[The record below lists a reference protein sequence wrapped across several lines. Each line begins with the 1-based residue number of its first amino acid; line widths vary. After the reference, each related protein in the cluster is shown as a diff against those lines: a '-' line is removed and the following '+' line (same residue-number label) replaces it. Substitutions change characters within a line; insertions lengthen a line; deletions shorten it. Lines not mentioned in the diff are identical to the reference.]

1 MINKR
6 KSIRELLVDLLKICL
21 CCLLPVLTLACATQP
36 TAPENTETVSGIWV
50 NTEYSGRIVHFQ
62 KIVIDPVDLMIQWC
76 YKSEAARPDYKHPYT
91 IMEKWTDSEGDT
103 WYKIEWLDRGNK
115 RSKYLELS
123 RISQS
128 GMTLELVNQREHLGW
143 PTKLDTD
150 HPNYRVYYRE
160 K

>member
-21 CCLLPVLTLACATQP
+21 CCLLPVLTFACATQP
-36 TAPENTETVSGIWV
+36 AAPENTEAISGTWV
-50 NTEYSGRIVHFQ
+50 NTEYSGRILHFQ
-62 KIVIDPVDLMIQWC
+62 KIIIDPIDLTIQWC

-103 WYKIEWLDRGNK
+103 WYKLEWLDRGNK

-128 GMTLELVNQREHLGW
+128 GMTLELVNQRERQWWPSKIDPDHLS
-143 PTKLDTD
+143 
-150 HPNYRVYYRE
+150 YRIYYLQ